1 MAHIEKKAVSYLSYR
16 RFYTN
21 SYYTFQMGL
30 QLGKLI
36 GIDFAIQFLGWALSV
51 KFRTER
57 HFDLTG
63 SLTFI
68 LLTYLSRNKRRSTLR
83 QNIQSSCVFFWALRL
98 GAFLFYRILKV
109 GKDSRFDRMRNNPTR
124 LLITWMLQGIWVL
137 ITLLPTL
144 YLNQKQVDKPLRK
157 TDYIGWSLW
166 LFGFIFE
173 TIADTQKMSFKN
185 NLNNKN
191 TFIETGLWKY
201 SRHPNYFGEM
211 CAWFGLYISSSHM
224 LVGYERFFGVLS
236 PIFVTLLISFLSGI
250 PILERQA
257 MKLFASNPA
266 YQAYRNRTPILIPF
280 LNFPRI

>member
-1 MAHIEKKAVSYLSYR
+1 
-16 RFYTN
+16 
-21 SYYTFQMGL
+21 MGL

-83 QNIQSSCVFFWALRL
+83 QNIQSSCVFFWAL
-98 GAFLFYRILKV
+98 
-109 GKDSRFDRMRNNPTR
+109 
-124 LLITWMLQGIWVL
+124 
-137 ITLLPTL
+137 
-144 YLNQKQVDKPLRK
+144 
-157 TDYIGWSLW
+157 
-166 LFGFIFE
+166 
-173 TIADTQKMSFKN
+173 
-185 NLNNKN
+185 
-191 TFIETGLWKY
+191 
-201 SRHPNYFGEM
+201 
-211 CAWFGLYISSSHM
+211 
-224 LVGYERFFGVLS
+224 
-236 PIFVTLLISFLSGI
+236 SGI

-266 YQAYRNRTPILIPF
+266 YQAYRKRTPILIPF

>member
-1 MAHIEKKAVSYLSYR
+1 
-16 RFYTN
+16 
-21 SYYTFQMGL
+21 MGL

-124 LLITWMLQGIWVL
+124 LLITWMIQGIWVL

-144 YLNQKQVDKPLRK
+144 YLNQKQVDKPLTK
-157 TDYIGWSLW
+157 TDYVGWILW

-173 TIADTQKMSFKN
+173 TIADKQKMSFKN

-191 TFIETGLWKY
+191 AFIETGLWKY

-266 YQAYRNRTPILIPF
+266 YQAYRKRTPILIPF